1 MYVLGR
7 RHSCLSLLTG
17 EARIWRPWLTTHLP
31 GKYTNSSSVDS
42 WQGLASDIR
51 CQHSYPIYD
60 SYKTPSPMS
69 VDILLKDHHPQ
80 RSIAL
85 VTPTHTLIFRHS
97 PPSKGAHNG
106 EYSSNN
112 SSLTSILDRNNGP
125 SASSPRC
132 MVELAELGSVNLDD
146 YRRLSSHPCLGT
158 LGLITLGGDIFIC
171 VITGAREVASVRPG
185 EAVLRIQAVQFRKFF
200 TNTEGCT

>member
-1 MYVLGR
+1 
-7 RHSCLSLLTG
+7 
-17 EARIWRPWLTTHLP
+17 
-31 GKYTNSSSVDS
+31 
-42 WQGLASDIR
+42 
-51 CQHSYPIYD
+51 
-60 SYKTPSPMS
+60 MS

-97 PPSKGAHNG
+97 PSSREPQNG
-106 EYSSNN
+106 EHGSNN
-112 SSLTSILDRNNGP
+112 NSLTSIVDRNNNGP

-132 MVELAELGSVNLDD
+132 MVELAELGSVALDD
-146 YRRLSSHPCLGT
+146 YRRLSSQPCLGT

-185 EAVLRIQAVQFRKFF
+185 EAVLRIQAVQFREFF
-200 TNTEGCT
+200 TDMEVYT